1 MRFFN
6 TAGPTN
12 CHKHYCVP
20 PLTRFNLDDI
30 LEMIDRERYFVLH
43 APRQVGKTTYL
54 LALMDYLNQVG
65 EYRALY
71 VNVEPAQAARENVRG
86 AMQAILAGLSSMARD
101 YLGDLYPAQIWS
113 GILAEQGE
121 YAALAE
127 VLTRWAEHSPLPIV
141 LMIDEIDSLIGDT
154 LIAVLRQLRAGY
166 PKRPAHFPQ
175 SIILCGVRDVRDYR
189 IHSSRDQ
196 AIITGGSAFNVKA
209 ESLRMSD
216 FDQAEVELLFHQHSD
231 ETGQPIDD
239 EALALLWELTR
250 GQPWLVNA
258 LGWEACFKLPAARD
272 RSTPITAEM
281 MQEAKEQIILR
292 RETHLDQLVDK
303 LKEPRVQ
310 AVIGP
315 MLEGVDLAQTVA
327 QDHIQ
332 YVVDMGLI
340 RRGPDGLEMSN
351 PIYREVVP
359 RELNFVSQL
368 SLESTSQPAWY
379 IRPDGKLDMPKLL
392 AAFQQFFREHSESWL
407 ERFQYREAGPQL
419 LMQAFLQR
427 IVNGGG
433 RVEREYGLGR
443 RRTDLLVIWPY
454 PGGVQRAVIELK
466 VLYKSLEQTMADGL
480 EQTWAYMDA
489 TGAPEGHLVI
499 FDRTP
504 NKPWEEKI
512 FQRQEHHRG
521 ATITVW
527 GM

>member
-12 CHKHYCVP
+12 CQKHYCVP
-20 PLTRFNLDDI
+20 PLTRFELDDI
-30 LEMIDRERYFVLH
+30 LGMIDRERYFVLH

-54 LALMDYLNQVG
+54 LALMDYLNQAG
-65 EYRALY
+65 RYKALY

-113 GILAEQGE
+113 GILAEHGE

-166 PKRPAHFPQ
+166 AKRPAHFPQ

-216 FDQAEVELLFHQHSD
+216 FDQAEVELLFRQHSED
-231 ETGQPIDD
+231 TGQPIED
-239 EALALLWELTR
+239 EALALVWELTR

-258 LGWEACFKLPAARD
+258 LGWEACFKLPAAKD
-272 RSTPITAEM
+272 RSRPVTAGM
-281 MQEAKEQIILR
+281 VQEAKEQIILR

-379 IRPDGKLDMPKLL
+379 IRPDGRLDMPKLL

-433 RVEREYGLGR
+433 RVEREYGLGK

-454 PGGVQRAVIELK
+454 TGGVQRVVIELK
-466 VLYKSLEQTMADGL
+466 VLYKSLEQTIGDGL

-499 FDRTP
+499 FDRRP
-504 NKPWEEKI
+504 GKAWEEKI
-512 FQRQEHHRG
+512 FQRQERFRS
-521 ATITVW
+521 TPITVW